1 VSGSAVPPASAI
13 PPASGV
19 PPASGLPPG
28 LTSEEEDKK
37 LIDAVAARVV
47 RMGLAVPA
55 IFFLESTKPLSYVGS
70 QVLVFL
76 EPFVKSVLTVASYD
90 RFVALLEDRR
100 NIEKLLRR
108 IEDMDEETREREKEA
123 KKLAKA
129 EKLQANSLGAAN
141 EAARRA
147 AGLPEDQPRWRRIL
161 GRVRSG
167 RRDTGD

>member
-1 VSGSAVPPASAI
+1 MSSSAV

-19 PPASGLPPG
+19 PPE
-28 LTSEEEDKK
+28 LTSEEEDRR
-37 LIDAVAARVV
+37 LIDAVAGRVV

-90 RFVALLEDRR
+90 RFVTLLEDRS

-108 IEDMDEETREREKEA
+108 IEDMDEDARAQEKEA
-123 KKLAKA
+123 KKQAKA
-129 EKLQANSLGAAN
+129 EKRQAQEVSAVN
-141 EAARRA
+141 ETARRA
-147 AGLPEDQPRWRRIL
+147 AGLPEELPRWRRL
-161 GRVRSG
+161 LRRVRPG
-167 RRDTGD
+167 RRDTGE

>member
-1 VSGSAVPPASAI
+1 MSGSAL

-19 PPASGLPPG
+19 PPTSGIPPG
-28 LTSEEEDKK
+28 LTSEEEDQK

-55 IFFLESTKPLSYVGS
+55 IFFLESTKPLSYIGS

-90 RFVALLEDRR
+90 RFVALLEDRK

-108 IEDMDEETREREKEA
+108 IEEMDEEAREREREA
-123 KKLAKA
+123 KTLAKA
-129 EKLQANSLGAAN
+129 ERQQANALGAAN
-141 EAARRA
+141 ETARRA
-147 AGLPEDQPRWRRIL
+147 AGLPADQPRWRRIL
-161 GRVRSG
+161 GRVRPG